1 MSAPRA
7 PRAPAPRTSAR
18 APSGPSR
25 ALAPRA
31 GAAAPGRVDLRTGFA
46 TVLESLAPGL
56 PLDDT
61 RWQALAPLLRLQHL
75 ATGEAVLLQGQQPQA
90 FYAVV
95 QGEIE
100 ARFSGLDGQVSVLE
114 TMRPPRLFGLAG
126 FVCRQPSRYE
136 AVALCPSVLIAIGPA
151 AYARLMDELPGF
163 ARALMQEFAGRF
175 AGTLGLLAASRHA
188 TAAERLLL
196 GLQQLDQERGE
207 PLPGEPGWRRLRVSQ
222 AELAALANVSRQTVN
237 EWLGQQAREG
247 RLRQAYRCILWRPPA
262 PGAGAAAPFT
272 GS

>member
-1 MSAPRA
+1 MTTSPRPPA
-7 PRAPAPRTSAR
+7 SPR
-18 APSGPSR
+18 
-25 ALAPRA
+25 
-31 GAAAPGRVDLRTGFA
+31 GAAARSPRPAPPARVDLRSAFTA
-46 TVLESLAPGL
+46 VLAALAPGL
-56 PLDDT
+56 PLDEA
-61 RWQALAPLLRLQHL
+61 RWQALAPLLRLQRL
-75 ATGEAVLLQGQQPQA
+75 AAGQAVLLQGHRPQA

-95 QGEIE
+95 AGEVE

-114 TMRPPRLFGLAG
+114 SVRPPRLFGLAG
-126 FVCRQPSRYE
+126 FVCGQPSRYE

-151 AYARLMDELPGF
+151 AYTRLMDELPGF
-163 ARALMQEFAGRF
+163 ARALMQEFAGRY

-196 GLQQLDQERGE
+196 ALQQLDQERGE
-207 PLPGEPGWRRLRVSQ
+207 ALAEEPGWRRLRASQ

-247 RLRQAYRCILWRPPA
+247 RLRQAYRCILWRA
-262 PGAGAAAPFT
+262 SAAGSGTMAALT

>member
-1 MSAPRA
+1 MPDS
-7 PRAPAPRTSAR
+7 PAPKTPLGRPLRPSPRPSAR
-18 APSGPSR
+18 AST
-25 ALAPRA
+25 
-31 GAAAPGRVDLRTGFA
+31 RVDLRTAFT
-46 TVLESLAPGL
+46 TVLETLAPGL
-56 PLDDT
+56 PLDDAH
-61 RWQALAPLLRLQHL
+61 WLPLAPLLRLQSL
-75 ATGEAVLLQGQQPQA
+75 ETGQTVLLQGQLPQA

-114 TMRPPRLFGLAG
+114 AMRPPRLFGLAG

-136 AVALCPSVLIAIGPA
+136 AVALRPSVLIAIGPA
-151 AYARLMDELPGF
+151 AYTRLMDELPGF
-163 ARALMQEFAGRF
+163 ARALMQEFASRF

-188 TAAERLLL
+188 TAAERLML
-196 GLQQLDQERGE
+196 GLQQLDQTHGE
-207 PLPGEPGWRRLRVSQ
+207 DLPGQPGWRQLRVSQ

-247 RLRQAYRCILWRPPA
+247 RLCQAYRRILWRPPT
-262 PGAGAAAPFT
+262 PGAGAAASLT

>member
-1 MSAPRA
+1 MPAPSAPTV
-7 PRAPAPRTSAR
+7 PRASPGRVQGR
-18 APSGPSR
+18 GP
-25 ALAPRA
+25 
-31 GAAAPGRVDLRTGFA
+31 GAAARARVDLRTAFTA
-46 TVLESLAPGL
+46 VLESLAPGL

-61 RWQALAPLLRLQHL
+61 RWQALAPLLRLRRL
-75 ATGEAVLLQGQQPQA
+75 AAGEAVLLQGQRPQA

-95 QGEIE
+95 EGEIE

-114 TMRPPRLFGLAG
+114 AMWPPRLFGLAG

-136 AVALCPSVLIAIGPA
+136 AVALRPSVLIAIGPA
-151 AYARLMDELPGF
+151 AYARLMDDLPGF

-207 PLPGEPGWRRLRVSQ
+207 PLAGEPGWRRLPVSQ

-237 EWLGQQAREG
+237 EWLGRQARDG

-262 PGAGAAAPFT
+262 PCAGAGASLT
-272 GS
+272 ES

>member
-1 MSAPRA
+1 MPAS
-7 PRAPAPRTSAR
+7 PAPKT
-18 APSGPSR
+18 P
-25 ALAPRA
+25 
-31 GAAAPGRVDLRTGFA
+31 PGRTRRRSPRPSTRANTHVDLRTAFT
-46 TVLESLAPGL
+46 TVLQALAPGL
-56 PLDDT
+56 PLDDA
-61 RWQALAPLLRLQHL
+61 RWLPLAPLLRLQPL
-75 ATGEAVLLQGQQPQA
+75 EAGQAVLLQGQLPQA

-114 TMRPPRLFGLAG
+114 SVRPPRLFGLAG

-136 AVALCPSVLIAIGPA
+136 AVALRPSLLIAIGPA
-151 AYARLMDELPGF
+151 AYTRLMDELPGF
-163 ARALMQEFAGRF
+163 ARALMQEFAGRY

-188 TAAERLLL
+188 TAAERLMLA
-196 GLQQLDQERGE
+196 LQQLDQERGE
-207 PLPGEPGWRRLRVSQ
+207 ALPGEPGWRRLQASQ

-262 PGAGAAAPFT
+262 PGAGTAASLT